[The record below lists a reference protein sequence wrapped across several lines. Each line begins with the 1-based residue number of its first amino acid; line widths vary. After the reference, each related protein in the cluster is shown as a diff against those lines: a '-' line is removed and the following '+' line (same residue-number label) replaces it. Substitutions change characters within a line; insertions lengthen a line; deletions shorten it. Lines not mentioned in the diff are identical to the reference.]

1 MEAYEHMK
9 THNDKGEKLELYY
22 QLLLEQYLTN
32 KNAKH
37 MRLNHGITDLTTSE
51 YHIEIKKWSNFSQV
65 IGQLEMYQE
74 QSWRPKLYAVFF
86 GKTSEKNKE
95 LALTILKKKGIG
107 VYEFNEHDQIIIYN
121 EPVEHMDTS

>member
-86 GKTSEKNKE
+86 GKTSEKN
-95 LALTILKKKGIG
+95 
-107 VYEFNEHDQIIIYN
+107 NEHDQIIIYN